1 MKRILAVALIA
12 TMVTGCA
19 STPPMSHETAMNICL
34 NAGVKKGTSEFITC
48 LNSVMNSDAAK
59 GKPSFAAQ
67 YMLNRASSGAYNDQP
82 TNYGPE
88 MTTCTGTGSTRTCNT
103 TGGSSMFMRT
113 TTCTGI
119 GSTRTCTTF

>member
-67 YMLNRASSGAYNDQP
+67 YMLNRASSGVYNDQP
-82 TNYGPE
+82 NYGPL
-88 MTTCTGTGSTRTCNT
+88 TTTCSGTGSTRTCNTIGGSSSTMRTTQCTGTGSTRTC
-103 TGGSSMFMRT
+103 
-113 TTCTGI
+113 
-119 GSTRTCTTF
+119 TTF

>member
-19 STPPMSHETAMNICL
+19 STPPMNHETAMNICL
-34 NAGVKKGTSEFITC
+34 NAGVKKGTPAFVDC
-48 LNSVMNSDAAK
+48 LTGVMNSEAAK

-67 YMLNRASSGAYNDQP
+67 YMLNRVRIGAHNDQP
-82 TNYGPE
+82 NYGPE
-88 MTTCTGTGSTRTCNT
+88 TTTCFGTGSTRTCNT
-103 TGGSSMFMRT
+103 TGGSSSTMRT
-113 TTCTGI
+113 TQCTGT